1 MLLILLN
8 YLNGVAD
15 PTRDLVV
22 LGCAGWGVVQTQTG
36 MQHEDVL
43 LRHGTVIAQ
52 LINSPIGH
60 NNFPF
65 RVCARPW
72 MPAFHKTD
80 PANMSIQN
88 LCCSD
93 LEAHVVWDRQCT
105 NRAHRD
111 TSLGASSSQVR
122 MAVRFFGIRG

>member
-52 LINSPIGH
+52 LINSPVGH
-60 NNFPF
+60 NNFPLSG
-65 RVCARPW
+65 
-72 MPAFHKTD
+72 M
-80 PANMSIQN
+80 
-88 LCCSD
+88 
-93 LEAHVVWDRQCT
+93 CT
-105 NRAHRD
+105 AMD
-111 TSLGASSSQVR
+111 ACLSQDGSSKYVHSELMV
-122 MAVRFFGIRG
+122 F